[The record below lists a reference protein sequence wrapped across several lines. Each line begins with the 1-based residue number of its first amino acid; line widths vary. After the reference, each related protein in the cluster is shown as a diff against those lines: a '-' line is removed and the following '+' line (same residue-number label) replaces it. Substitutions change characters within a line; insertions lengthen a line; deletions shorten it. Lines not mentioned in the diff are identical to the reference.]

1 MWCIFAAGVLNF
13 SVCVF
18 SLEISRRC
26 TYIGGGRGGLKRK
39 WGELNFKQV
48 APIAHRIDR
57 LLMCGG
63 DFFSLQRQ
71 LSSVCSRGF
80 PAFTW
85 CISPGLLV
93 YFRIQQW
100 VISQV
105 FLPNFPG
112 LQLRIS
118 LSPVVT
124 LFAASI
130 LEPLKR
136 LCCLVLPF
144 KSPNPAGL
152 YQV

>member
-1 MWCIFAAGVLNF
+1 MWSIFAAGILTF

-18 SLEISRRC
+18 SLEISRGC

-63 DFFSLQRQ
+63 DFFPQGR

-85 CISPGLLV
+85 CISPGLPV
-93 YFRIQQW
+93 YFHVQQW

-118 LSPVVT
+118 LSLVVT

-136 LCCLVLPF
+136 LCCLVSPF